1 MYLLNVEVLRKIII
15 EKIYFLLI
23 LNPKQNLGIKTMKFQ
38 MINSNPSFYKK
49 IQIIRQEK
57 KDSNKEF

>member
-38 MINSNPSFYKK
+38 MINSNPYPNVA
-49 IQIIRQEK
+49 IQTQP
-57 KDSNKEF
+57 

>member
-23 LNPKQNLGIKTMKFQ
+23 LNPKQNLGIQTMKFQ

>member
-23 LNPKQNLGIKTMKFQ
+23 LNPKQNLGIQTMKFQ
-38 MINSNPSFYKK
+38 MINSNPSFYKN

-57 KDSNKEF
+57 KRFK

>member
-23 LNPKQNLGIKTMKFQ
+23 LNPKQNLGIQTMKFQ

-57 KDSNKEF
+57 KRFK